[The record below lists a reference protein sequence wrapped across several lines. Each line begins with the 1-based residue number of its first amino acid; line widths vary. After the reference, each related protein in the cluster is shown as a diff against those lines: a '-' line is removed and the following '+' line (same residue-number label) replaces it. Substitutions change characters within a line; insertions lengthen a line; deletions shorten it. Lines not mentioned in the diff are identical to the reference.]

1 MSAPPRPAPPP
12 APLATFFGV
21 ANPMLGAGGALLSA
35 LGGDAWRKGVT
46 DHLARVQAVTDV
58 VVRVEA
64 AGLAHTRALAAE
76 SLKLTEASMN
86 YAAEVS
92 SAWRRLCFDAARATL
107 GLDRPNP

>member
-1 MSAPPRPAPPP
+1 MSAPPRPFPP

-35 LGGDAWRKGVT
+35 LGGDAWRKGVV

-64 AGLAHTRALAAE
+64 IGLAHTRAVTE
-76 SLKLTEASMN
+76 ETFRLTEATLN
-86 YAAEVS
+86 YTAEVS
-92 SAWRRLCFDAARATL
+92 ALWRKAWFDAARATL
-107 GLDRPNP
+107 GLDRAEP